1 MPVAIRSAR
10 LHDVPVILALE
21 RRSPGAAHWT
31 PEQYHKLVG
40 SGVVLV
46 AEPAAEHAPA
56 PCKKRKER
64 GTLCGFICARAVADE
79 WEIENVVV
87 TAAFL
92 RRGIA
97 NELVRELIKSAE
109 NEAASAI
116 LLEVRE
122 SNLPARGLYEK
133 HGFRE
138 VGRRRAYYRD
148 PAEDAILYALR
159 FAANPTGEKL
169 RATKR

>member
-1 MPVAIRSAR
+1 MPVAIRSAA
-10 LHDVPVILALE
+10 LTDVPAILAIE
-21 RRSPGAAHWT
+21 QQAPGAAHWT
-31 PEQYHKLVG
+31 AEQYKKLVG

-46 AEPAAEHAPA
+46 AEEAAEKASQ
-56 PCKKRKER
+56 
-64 GTLCGFICARAVADE
+64 LCGFICAKAVASE

-87 TAAFL
+87 AAAFL

-97 NELVRELIKSAE
+97 NELVCELIQCAE

-122 SNLPARGLYEK
+122 SNLPARRLYEK

-138 VGRRRAYYRD
+138 VGRRRVYYRD
-148 PAEDAILYALR
+148 PVEDAILYALR
-159 FAANPTGEKL
+159 FEC
-169 RATKR
+169 

>member
-1 MPVAIRSAR
+1 MPVAIRSAAVD
-10 LHDVPVILALE
+10 DVPAILAIE
-21 RRSPGAAHWT
+21 RQAPSAAHWT
-31 PEQYHKLVG
+31 AEQYENLVG

-46 AEPAAEHAPA
+46 AEEA
-56 PCKKRKER
+56 
-64 GTLCGFICARAVADE
+64 GSLCGFICAKAVAGE
-79 WEIENVVV
+79 WEVENVVV
-87 TAAFL
+87 SAEFL

-97 NELVRELIKSAE
+97 DELLHELIQRAQ

-133 HGFRE
+133 HGFRD

-148 PAEDAILYALR
+148 PAEDAILCALAFDR
-159 FAANPTGEKL
+159 
-169 RATKR
+169 

>member
-1 MPVAIRSAR
+1 MPVAIRSAT
-10 LHDVPVILALE
+10 LNDVPAILAME
-21 RRSPGAAHWT
+21 QQVPGAAHWAS
-31 PEQYHKLVG
+31 EQYKKLVG
-40 SGVVLV
+40 NGVVLV
-46 AEPAAEHAPA
+46 AEE
-56 PCKKRKER
+56 EE
-64 GTLCGFICARAVADE
+64 GQLCGFVCAKAVAGE

-87 TAAFL
+87 AAAFL

-97 NELVRELIKSAE
+97 NELVRELIHRAA

-138 VGRRRAYYRD
+138 VGRRRVYYRN
-148 PAEDAILYALR
+148 PVEDAILYALR
-159 FAANPTGEKL
+159 FD
-169 RATKR
+169 R

>member
-1 MPVAIRSAR
+1 VRRSLSLSLSMPAAIRSAR
-10 LHDVPVILALE
+10 LNDVPAILAIE
-21 RRSPGAAHWT
+21 QQAPGAAHWT
-31 PEQYHKLVG
+31 REQYNQLVS

-46 AEPAAEHAPA
+46 AEEGG
-56 PCKKRKER
+56 E
-64 GTLCGFICARAVADE
+64 LCGFVCAQAVAGE

-87 TAAFL
+87 AAGFL

-97 NELVRELIKSAE
+97 NELMRAVIQRAKR
-109 NEAASAI
+109 EAAPAI

-122 SNLPARGLYEK
+122 SNLPARGLYGK

-138 VGRRRAYYRD
+138 VGRRRTYYKD

-159 FAANPTGEKL
+159 LGP
-169 RATKR
+169 